1 MDLPE
6 KGVGC
11 HRTGFEKDCRALVV
25 DGRCKRWMQI
35 QGANPNTG
43 EQMNKLDVRGRLGA
57 ASADGN
63 LAAGTAP
70 GRRGDRV
77 SSGMKTFTSNNV
89 ALQAL
94 QSLVKA
100 QAELPPADP
109 KLIEG

>member
-43 EQMNKLDVRGRLGA
+43 EQMNRSMCVDDWGPFLQMETSQQVRQAGA
-57 ASADGN
+57 AIESHRNENSA
-63 LAAGTAP
+63 
-70 GRRGDRV
+70 V
-77 SSGMKTFTSNNV
+77 NNV

-94 QSLVKA
+94 QNLVRVA